1 MFYAIKLPHFSV
13 LFLYCLKSNKKPESR
28 IFSLADFP
36 TQLHILGYL
45 EKIFMLQN
53 QIVLS

>member
-1 MFYAIKLPHFSV
+1 MFYAIKLPYFSV